1 MSFARREVR
10 ETVIPTYMG
19 LVKQI
24 DDHLGRLFAFLR
36 ERGID
41 RETLIVFTSDHGD
54 YLGDHGLGEKE
65 LFHDTIVRVPMIVID
80 PRAEADATRGQAIDR
95 AGRIDRSGAYVPRCA
110 RAARRAAMARGRV
123 VAAAAARP
131 TVPKAWRELVFSET
145 SYAFRDEVRLP
156 LGRPVDGCLMTMV
169 RGTRWKY
176 IHYEGVRPQLFD
188 LENDPHEYVDLG
200 TDPSHAE
207 VREQMAMRLFDWL
220 RQRKRFST
228 ISLDDIE
235 QWNRREVKA
244 GIQIGVW

>member
-1 MSFARREVR
+1 
-10 ETVIPTYMG
+10 MG

-65 LFHDTIVRVPMIVID
+65 LFHDAIVRVPMIVVD

-95 AGRIDRSGAYVPRCA
+95 LVESIDLVPTFLDALGLPGAPEWLEGASWQPLLHGRAP
-110 RAARRAAMARGRV
+110 
-123 VAAAAARP
+123 P
-131 TVPKAWRELVFSET
+131 AWRELVFSEN

-188 LENDPHEYVDLG
+188 LENDPDEYADLG
-200 TDPSHAE
+200 TDPSHAA

-220 RQRKRFST
+220 RRRKRFST